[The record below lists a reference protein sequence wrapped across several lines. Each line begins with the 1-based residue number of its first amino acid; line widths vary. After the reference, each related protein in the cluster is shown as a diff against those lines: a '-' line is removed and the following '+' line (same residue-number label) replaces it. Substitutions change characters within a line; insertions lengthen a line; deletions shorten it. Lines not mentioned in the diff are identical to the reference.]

1 MKKVIKLRWVLL
13 AIWVVGLA
21 ALIITQPN
29 MNQLV
34 RDKGGYALPND
45 YSSSVAGRIEKQ
57 FNGDQ
62 NTTSYIAVFHS
73 DQGLSDKKMDHIK
86 ETLQKIRA
94 DQKDLHINNVVDS
107 FEQTDLKSQLVA
119 NNNKTLMAVFQV
131 ENTNDVTVH
140 QLRAKMD
147 TQIKTEGVKTY
158 LTGQELIN
166 DDMST
171 SAEAG
176 LQKTEWIT
184 VVFILVVLLLVFRSL
199 IAPFIPL
206 VTVGIS
212 YIVAQSVVA
221 FLIKYFDFPVSNFTQ
236 IFMVAIM
243 FGIGTDYCILLMS
256 RFKEELA
263 KGKDKTRATQ
273 ETFRT
278 AGKTVLHSGIPVFI
292 AFLSLAFVQFSLY
305 RSAIA
310 VGVGVIFLLL
320 ALFTLLPLF
329 MSTLGKQLFWPMVAK
344 IKEPKSPLWAG
355 AGNLAFTRPLIA
367 LLIVAAFLVPPIL
380 TYNGQ
385 LSFNS
390 PEELPDHYA
399 AKEGFDVVSNDFG
412 PGNIS
417 PATIYLKNDDNM
429 KTTDYIAL
437 IERISTELKTDANV
451 SKVMSISR
459 PLGDRLNDIYVAKQS
474 QSLHNGLSDASDGLG
489 TLQKSLNDTSKKIDA
504 SQPQLAAVQTGADKL
519 QVGTNDT
526 KKGVQDLQS
535 ALAKISDGIKKGSSG
550 TGEIRTHVHDAQ
562 KQLAQLQTGQQQ
574 LQNGYQKVAQSLK
587 TLSDQLGKFSSGS
600 SAQPAIDTTQL
611 KKTLAQIQSGLQAY
625 AAAHPEAMRDPNFRT
640 MAAGLQKL
648 PDEMNQLQSSIQ
660 SEAAKQSQAAQGQI
674 SQLNKNIQALADG
687 MNTLNAQ
694 SAKVSDGLSA
704 FKSGLAQLDTGL
716 AQLENGLNQASNGQ
730 AQVIANTPKITNALT
745 QIASGQEKLKNG
757 FSDVQDQMKD
767 LSSGLSEGANGTN
780 KIQGGLQSANKLVGS
795 WSKLPY
801 DQSGI
806 YVPEQIFNDK
816 DFKTALDQYMSND
829 GKITT
834 IQVTMKEDPYT
845 NKGIADLRN
854 LKKELPSIL
863 KGTKLE
869 NAQIGVSGIA
879 SVNSDLKQLVS
890 SDYQKAVTF
899 VIIGVF
905 IALVIV
911 LRSLSMPIY
920 LMASLLLTYFASMGF
935 TELIFTKLFHFSGLT
950 WTTQFFGFIVL
961 VALGIDYSIFVMTR
975 FNEYANQAIK
985 ERMLLTL
992 WHMGSVIFSAV
1003 LILSG
1008 TFAAMMPSGMLSLV
1022 EISTVVIIGLVLYA
1036 AILIPL
1042 FIPIMVKLLGRGNWW
1057 PFMERP
1063 KKSVPLDDSPS
1074 I

>member
-1 MKKVIKLRWVLL
+1 
-13 AIWVVGLA
+13 
-21 ALIITQPN
+21 
-29 MNQLV
+29 
-34 RDKGGYALPND
+34 
-45 YSSSVAGRIEKQ
+45 
-57 FNGDQ
+57 
-62 NTTSYIAVFHS
+62 
-73 DQGLSDKKMDHIK
+73 
-86 ETLQKIRA
+86 
-94 DQKDLHINNVVDS
+94 
-107 FEQTDLKSQLVA
+107 
-119 NNNKTLMAVFQV
+119 
-131 ENTNDVTVH
+131 
-140 QLRAKMD
+140 
-147 TQIKTEGVKTY
+147 
-158 LTGQELIN
+158 
-166 DDMST
+166 
-171 SAEAG
+171 
-176 LQKTEWIT
+176 
-184 VVFILVVLLLVFRSL
+184 
-199 IAPFIPL
+199 
-206 VTVGIS
+206 
-212 YIVAQSVVA
+212 
-221 FLIKYFDFPVSNFTQ
+221 
-236 IFMVAIM
+236 
-243 FGIGTDYCILLMS
+243 
-256 RFKEELA
+256 
-263 KGKDKTRATQ
+263 
-273 ETFRT
+273 
-278 AGKTVLHSGIPVFI
+278 
-292 AFLSLAFVQFSLY
+292 
-305 RSAIA
+305 
-310 VGVGVIFLLL
+310 
-320 ALFTLLPLF
+320 
-329 MSTLGKQLFWPMVAK
+329 
-344 IKEPKSPLWAG
+344 
-355 AGNLAFTRPLIA
+355 
-367 LLIVAAFLVPPIL
+367 
-380 TYNGQ
+380 
-385 LSFNS
+385 
-390 PEELPDHYA
+390 
-399 AKEGFDVVSNDFG
+399 
-412 PGNIS
+412 
-417 PATIYLKNDDNM
+417 
-429 KTTDYIAL
+429 
-437 IERISTELKTDANV
+437 
-451 SKVMSISR
+451 
-459 PLGDRLNDIYVAKQS
+459 
-474 QSLHNGLSDASDGLG
+474 
-489 TLQKSLNDTSKKIDA
+489 
-504 SQPQLAAVQTGADKL
+504 
-519 QVGTNDT
+519 
-526 KKGVQDLQS
+526 
-535 ALAKISDGIKKGSSG
+535 
-550 TGEIRTHVHDAQ
+550 
-562 KQLAQLQTGQQQ
+562 
-574 LQNGYQKVAQSLK
+574 
-587 TLSDQLGKFSSGS
+587 
-600 SAQPAIDTTQL
+600 
-611 KKTLAQIQSGLQAY
+611 
-625 AAAHPEAMRDPNFRT
+625 

-780 KIQGGLQSANKLVGS
+780 KIQSGLQSANKLVGS

-806 YVPEQIFNDK
+806 YVPEQIFNNK

-992 WHMGSVIFSAV
+992 WHMGGVIFSAV